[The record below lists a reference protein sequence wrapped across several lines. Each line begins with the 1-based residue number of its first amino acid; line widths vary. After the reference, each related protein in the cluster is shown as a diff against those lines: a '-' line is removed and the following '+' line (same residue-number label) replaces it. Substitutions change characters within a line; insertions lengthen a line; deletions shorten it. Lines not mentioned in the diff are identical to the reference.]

1 MCGWTSCLGEEEEEE
16 ENYDDDVVGRCV
28 WVNVVTGHRG

>member
-1 MCGWTSCLGEEEEEE
+1 MCGWTSCLDEEEEE
-16 ENYDDDVVGRCV
+16 ENYDDDVVGRCE